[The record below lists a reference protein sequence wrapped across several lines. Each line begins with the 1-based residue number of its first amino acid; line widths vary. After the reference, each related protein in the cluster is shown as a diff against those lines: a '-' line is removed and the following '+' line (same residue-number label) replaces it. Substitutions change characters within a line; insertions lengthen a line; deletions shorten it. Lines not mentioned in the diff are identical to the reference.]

1 MEPSSCH
8 QPDWDEALVQFW
20 KRAQQEVGPL
30 TYGQVRDQLDPGA
43 PSCGLQNGTWQAGQC
58 MLKAV
63 ADTVRVQDAINDSL
77 LNKPHGFPRLYF
89 IDGTFPGELPEGV
102 TCQDDLPE
110 LSSAYLLE
118 KLLANGREAGIEAEV
133 GEGTDPDTWVETPYA
148 LRQPCSLHEE
158 TGEPMCKLGLDG
170 TWQRP
175 WADTQECTEED
186 VAEQGDRGNKCSDV
200 EVLLVRCLEKEI
212 DNLDGKL
219 KDTPWNALATTSQG
233 LKVLQNALPVLLDL
247 AIRAE
252 AASSDQ
258 AGHFSKE
265 YMHRL
270 VYLVQKVLGT
280 AGLDT
285 PLHQAE
291 AFLADLH
298 AKKRPKGGGRSAE
311 GRHISHMSS
320 EVRRM
325 VKSEQVFTVFMHL
338 QDATELEHATLRAHW
353 LLAMHMEL
361 QASKVVNNS
370 LDFDRLSKARQ
381 HRCCLEELHDNHCQK
396 LIQQYAEQWGVADYR
411 A

>member
-1 MEPSSCH
+1 MQRTQQDNTMPGVMMFGQAKVLGIQKRFVVYEPSKAAPHPTAAPGQPQSGPDQIMEPSSCH

-102 TCQDDLPE
+102 TCQDDLPG
-110 LSSAYLLE
+110 LWRAHVQAGPRWD
-118 KLLANGREAGIEAEV
+118 LATPLGRCR
-133 GEGTDPDTWVETPYA
+133 T
-148 LRQPCSLHEE
+148 LH
-158 TGEPMCKLGLDG
+158 
-170 TWQRP
+170 
-175 WADTQECTEED
+175 AAATQECTEED

-338 QDATELEHATLRAHW
+338 QDATEPCHLEGTLAVGNAH
-353 LLAMHMEL
+353 
-361 QASKVVNNS
+361 
-370 LDFDRLSKARQ
+370 
-381 HRCCLEELHDNHCQK
+381 
-396 LIQQYAEQWGVADYR
+396 GVAGIQSGQQQPGL
-411 A
+411 